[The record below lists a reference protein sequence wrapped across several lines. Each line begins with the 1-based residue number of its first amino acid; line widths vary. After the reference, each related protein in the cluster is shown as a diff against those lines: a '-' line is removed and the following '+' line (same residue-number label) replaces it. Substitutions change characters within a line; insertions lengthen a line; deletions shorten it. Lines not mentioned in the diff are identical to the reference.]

1 MASRNDKIFVIGTV
15 VLVVFA
21 FFYMQDKESLLS
33 ELFEF
38 YSPPN
43 WDEVS
48 PRNIVKN
55 SIPIS
60 LIGKD
65 GSGCAVEAMRF
76 NDIIDH
82 RYFVKGEQLAD
93 ELNYKRELNRLTIPC
108 EELDAEKSELVI
120 WYATEESI
128 KHATKYQYW
137 IKEWSETQRDVST
150 DNSILP

>member
-1 MASRNDKIFVIGTV
+1 MMTKRNDKFFVIGAA

-21 FFYMQDKESLLS
+21 FFYMQDKNSLLS
-33 ELFEF
+33 EFFEF
-38 YSPPN
+38 YAPPD

-48 PRNIVKN
+48 PRDLVKN
-55 SIPIS
+55 SIPIT
-60 LIGKD
+60 LIGVDD
-65 GSGCAVEAMRF
+65 GGCAVEAMRF

-108 EELDAEKSELVI
+108 EKLDAEKSELVI
-120 WYATEESI
+120 WYATEEAG

-137 IKEWSETQRDVST
+137 IKEWNNTQSDK
-150 DNSILP
+150 

>member
-1 MASRNDKIFVIGTV
+1 MTKRNDKFFVIGAA

-33 ELFEF
+33 EFF
-38 YSPPN
+38 VGFAPPD

-48 PRNIVKN
+48 PRDIVKN
-55 SIPIS
+55 SIPIT
-60 LIGKD
+60 LIGVD
-65 GSGCAVEAMRF
+65 DSGCAVEAMRF

-108 EELDAEKSELVI
+108 EELDTEKSELVI
-120 WYATEESI
+120 WYATEEAS

-137 IKEWSETQRDVST
+137 IKEWNNAQSDK
-150 DNSILP
+150 

>member
-1 MASRNDKIFVIGTV
+1 MTKRNEKFFVIGMAA
-15 VLVVFA
+15 LVIFA

-33 ELFEF
+33 EFF
-38 YSPPN
+38 VGFAPPN

-55 SIPIS
+55 SIPITV
-60 LIGKD
+60 IGMDGKD
-65 GSGCAVEAMRF
+65 CAVEAMRF
-76 NDIIDH
+76 DSIIDH

-108 EELDAEKSELVI
+108 EKLEAEKSELVI
-120 WYATEESI
+120 WYATEESS

-137 IKEWSETQRDVST
+137 IKEWNNTQSDK
-150 DNSILP
+150 

>member
-1 MASRNDKIFVIGTV
+1 MMTKRNEKFFVIGMA
-15 VLVVFA
+15 VLVVIT

-33 ELFEF
+33 EFF
-38 YSPPN
+38 SGFAPPN

-48 PRNIVKN
+48 PRDIVKN
-55 SIPIS
+55 SIPIT
-60 LIGKD
+60 LIGMDGKD
-65 GSGCAVEAMRF
+65 CAVEAMRF

-108 EELDAEKSELVI
+108 EKLEAEKSELVI
-120 WYATEESI
+120 WYATEESS

-137 IKEWSETQRDVST
+137 IKEWNNTQSDK
-150 DNSILP
+150 

>member
-1 MASRNDKIFVIGTV
+1 MMTKHNDKFFVIGAA

-21 FFYMQDKESLLS
+21 FFYMQDKNSLLS
-33 ELFEF
+33 EFF
-38 YSPPN
+38 VGFAPPN

-55 SIPIS
+55 SIPIT
-60 LIGKD
+60 LIGMDGKD
-65 GSGCAVEAMRF
+65 CAVEAMRF
-76 NDIIDH
+76 DSIIDH

-108 EELDAEKSELVI
+108 EKLEAEKSELVI
-120 WYATEESI
+120 WYATEESS

-137 IKEWSETQRDVST
+137 IKEWNNTQSDK
-150 DNSILP
+150 

>member
-1 MASRNDKIFVIGTV
+1 MMAKRNEKFFVIGMA
-15 VLVVFA
+15 VLVVIT

-33 ELFEF
+33 EFF
-38 YSPPN
+38 SGFTPPN

-48 PRNIVKN
+48 PRDIVKN
-55 SIPIS
+55 SIPIT
-60 LIGKD
+60 LIGMDGKD
-65 GSGCAVEAMRF
+65 CAVEAMRF

-108 EELDAEKSELVI
+108 EKLDAEKSELVI
-120 WYATEESI
+120 WYATEEAS

-137 IKEWSETQRDVST
+137 IKEWNNTQSDK
-150 DNSILP
+150 